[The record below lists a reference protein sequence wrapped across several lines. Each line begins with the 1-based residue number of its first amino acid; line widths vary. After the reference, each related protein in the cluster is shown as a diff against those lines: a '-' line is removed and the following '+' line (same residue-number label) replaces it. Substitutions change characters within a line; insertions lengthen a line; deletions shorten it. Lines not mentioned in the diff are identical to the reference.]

1 MFNTCIGR
9 QPTVMKS
16 VVESAN
22 SRLESADYSADSNA
36 DPAKVGAWV
45 RALKGKRCAARE
57 SVLYSA
63 DSTTIIGRF

>member
-1 MFNTCIGR
+1 MFNRSIGR

-16 VVESAN
+16 VVESAD

-45 RALKGKRCAARE
+45 RALKGKHAARE
-57 SVLYSA
+57 SAL
-63 DSTTIIGRF
+63 